1 MKVIPTLA
9 VTATALL
16 ALTACGSGDQGTDAG
31 GADRLQVTAAFYPLQ
46 WASERIGG
54 DHVSVSGLTKPGAEP
69 HDLELTPK
77 AVAELAASDVVVYLA
92 GFQPAVDD
100 AVETQAKDAGF
111 DVTADADL
119 TLTATED
126 GHDHAGES
134 EAEHAE
140 HADEGVAADPH
151 FWLDPVR
158 FEQVATAIGER
169 FATADPA
176 NAADYRAGAAALVKD
191 LDALDDEFEKGLAQC
206 RSDELVTGHAAFA
219 YLADRYGLSQEGIAG
234 VNPDAEPDA
243 GTLRDLAAHVTEHG
257 VTTIYTE
264 TLASPALAETV
275 ARETGAT
282 TAVLDPIEGL
292 TDTSAG
298 KDYLEVMR
306 SNLATLRT
314 GQQCQ

>member
-1 MKVIPTLA
+1 MKVLTSVA
-9 VTATALL
+9 AGATALL
-16 ALTACGSGDQGTDAG
+16 ALTACSAGDPATQAG
-31 GADRLQVTAAFYPLQ
+31 AADRLEVTAAFYPLQ

-54 DHVSVSGLTKPGAEP
+54 DHVSVSGLTKPGGEP

-77 AVAELAASDVVVYLA
+77 AVAGLAASDVVVYLA
-92 GFQPAVDD
+92 GFQPAVDE
-100 AVETQAKDAGF
+100 AVQTQAKDAGF
-111 DVTADADL
+111 DVAPDADL
-119 TLTATED
+119 TLTATDD

-134 EAEHAE
+134 AAEHEE
-140 HADEGVAADPH
+140 HADEAVAADPH

-169 FATADPA
+169 FATVDPS
-176 NAADYRAGAAALVKD
+176 NAADYRAGAAALVED

-243 GTLRDLAAHVTEHG
+243 ATLRDLAAHVEEHG

-292 TDTSAG
+292 TDASAG

-306 SNLATLRT
+306 SNLATLRK